1 MSKNE
6 KKLETQLS
14 FPLTLENVRLAI
26 VGLGYVGLPL
36 AVEFSKKFSTVGFDV
51 DEERINQLKN
61 GFDRTNE
68 VTSSALIDAKDL
80 SLVSDI
86 QRLVCA
92 NVFII
97 TVPTPVDRNKRP
109 DLSHLKNAS
118 KTVGQVIT
126 RGSVVIFES
135 TVFPGATEEVCV
147 PILEKVSGLKFNEEF
162 FVGYSPERVNP
173 GDQARTI
180 PNIVKI
186 TSGST
191 PDAAEFINKLYERII
206 EAGTFLAQSIQIAEA
221 AKVIENTQRDVNIA
235 LMNELAML
243 FDRMGID
250 TGEVLKAANT
260 KWNFINFSPGLV
272 GGHCIGVDPYYLT
285 HKAKAVDY
293 HPEIILAGRRINDNM
308 SSYISSTLV
317 KAILRKFGSIEK
329 KRVLVLG
336 LTFKENCPDIRN
348 SKVFDVVKDLEGFG
362 LGVDVYDPWVDVKVS
377 GLSSGTKLCTK
388 PKKETYDAIL
398 IAVAHSYFL
407 QMGIKSI
414 KSFGKS
420 GAITYDLKHMFEKD
434 ECDLR
439 L

>member
-36 AVEFSKKFSTVGFDV
+36 AVEFSKKFPTIGFDV

-61 GFDRTNE
+61 GFDRTKE

-329 KRVLVLG
+329 KTR
-336 LTFKENCPDIRN
+336 
-348 SKVFDVVKDLEGFG
+348 FG
-362 LGVDVYDPWVDVKVS
+362 LRVN
-377 GLSSGTKLCTK
+377 L
-388 PKKETYDAIL
+388 
-398 IAVAHSYFL
+398 
-407 QMGIKSI
+407 
-414 KSFGKS
+414 
-420 GAITYDLKHMFEKD
+420 
-434 ECDLR
+434 
-439 L
+439 